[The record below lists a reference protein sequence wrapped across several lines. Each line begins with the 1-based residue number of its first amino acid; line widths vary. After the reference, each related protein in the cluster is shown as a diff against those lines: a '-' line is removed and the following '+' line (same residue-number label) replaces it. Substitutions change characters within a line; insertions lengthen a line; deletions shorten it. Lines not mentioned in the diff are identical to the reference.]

1 LIILLI
7 GMLAVILSITA
18 AWLIT
23 RSITKPIKRFTQMLT
38 EGADQVAS
46 AAGQISSASQSLA
59 EGSSEQA
66 ASIEET
72 SSALEEMSAMTK
84 QNADHAGE
92 ADRLMK
98 ASNQSLNQ
106 ANNSMKDLTVSM
118 DGISKASEETSKI
131 IKTINHSLWDNLML
145 WLRRPPAEVIGFL
158 IDHRCTIRY
167 FGCWKWTV
175 IASS

>member
-106 ANNSMKDLTVSM
+106 ASNSMKDLTVSM
-118 DGISKASEETSKI
+118 P